1 MRGRFIVGSY
11 GPSGECLAKSYYSEI
26 ADAREKAREVNDY
39 YDGVQAHI
47 FDTLTGFEVSY

>member
-1 MRGRFIVGSY
+1 MPGRFIVGSY
-11 GPSGECLAKSYYSEI
+11 TFSGECIAKSYYSEV
-26 ADAREKAREVNDY
+26 ADAREKAREVTDY